1 MEDRFNM
8 KKSTILSFKPLIQ
21 ALLCTA
27 LISFT
32 GCSLP
37 AETTPTRTSLAL
49 PLLAKQNWDVFNREQ
64 INQLIQRYGKQ
75 SPHYDAQHPPYIVS
89 DFDNTAIFLD
99 IEEATLIYQLE
110 NLQFK
115 VTPEQ
120 LQQIIGKDIK
130 TSNFVPEYNNQQ
142 DQPVNIEKISADII
156 QSYRWLYLNYQGL
169 GGQLPLEK
177 VKQSRHYQNFITK
190 MRYLYAA
197 ISDTFDHD
205 VAYPWVTYLFTGFKE
220 TEVRQMVLETFL
232 WQQKQPIGPVT
243 WTSPKQL
250 AGQAG
255 VVSVTWENGLRPYKE
270 MQNLFHVLQQNGI
283 QVYVCSASFIDV
295 VKEIASNPQV
305 GFNIPE
311 DHVYAMQLERD
322 SYGKIRPKFRHGY
335 FQTQGKGKTL
345 TIQQSL
351 VHHYGYGPLFI
362 AGDSEGDQN
371 MMQDF
376 EDTQKVLII
385 NRLRNTETDI
395 GQFSRLAVQSYGQNN
410 SKYLLQ
416 GRDANTG
423 LFLSSNKSLKY
434 GQSTPKLLADK

>member
-1 MEDRFNM
+1 M
-8 KKSTILSFKPLIQ
+8 LSFKPLVK

-37 AETTPTRTSLAL
+37 AKTTPTHTSMAL
-49 PLLAKQNWDVFNREQ
+49 PLLSGQHWDGFNREQ
-64 INQLIQRYGKQ
+64 INQLIQRNGKQ
-75 SPHYDAQHPPYIVS
+75 SPHYDAQHPPYIVT

-110 NLQFK
+110 NLRFK

-120 LQQIIGKDIK
+120 LKQIIGKDIK
-130 TSNFVPEYNNQQ
+130 TINFISGYNNQQ
-142 DQPVNIEKISADII
+142 GQPVNIEKISIDII
-156 QSYRWLYLNYQGL
+156 QSYRWLYSNYQGL

-177 VKQSRHYQNFITK
+177 VKQSPHYQNFITK

-197 ISDTFDHD
+197 ISDTFEHD

-220 TEVRQMVLETFL
+220 TEVREMVLETFL
-232 WQQKQPIGPVT
+232 WQQKQKIGPIT
-243 WTSPKQL
+243 WTSPASL
-250 AGQAG
+250 SGQAG
-255 VVSVTWENGLRPYKE
+255 IVNVTWQNGLRPYKE

-295 VKEIASNPQV
+295 VKEMAVNPLM

-311 DHVYAMQLERD
+311 DHVYAMELERD
-322 SYGKIRPKFRHGY
+322 QHGTIQPKFRQGY
-335 FQTQGKGKTL
+335 FQTQGKGKTQ
-345 TIQQSL
+345 TIQKYL
-351 VHHYGYGPLFI
+351 VSQYGYGPLFI

-376 EDTQKVLII
+376 KDTQKVLII
-385 NRLRNTETDI
+385 NRLRKAETDI
-395 GQFSRLAVQSYGQNN
+395 GQFSRFAVQSYGQNN

-423 LFLSSNKSLKY
+423 LFLNSNRSLGY
-434 GQSTPKLLADK
+434 MQSKPRSLANE